1 MKSKQSIG
9 FYQKIIYRF
18 LSLLL
23 IFQYHVCEQC
33 TVNITASFV
42 GGGGGGQGVRNS
54 FFRRKII

>member
-42 GGGGGGQGVRNS
+42 GRVS
-54 FFRRKII
+54 VIVFFVEK

>member
-42 GGGGGGQGVRNS
+42 GGGGGEARVS
-54 FFRRKII
+54 VIVFFVEK